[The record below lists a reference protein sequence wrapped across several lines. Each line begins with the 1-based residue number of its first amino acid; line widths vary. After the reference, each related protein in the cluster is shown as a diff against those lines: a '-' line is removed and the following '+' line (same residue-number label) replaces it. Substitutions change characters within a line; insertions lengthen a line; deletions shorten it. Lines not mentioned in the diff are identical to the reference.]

1 MDRRRANNRAESG
14 KGFEQLKPFR
24 SEASDRGALI
34 WFLAALGITLI
45 VSLPCCA
52 PQPAH
57 AAPSTIN
64 GTCYVE
70 CTNPE
75 IDGPMGGNT
84 FIVRF
89 PQYGIEATGHCTSGP
104 MYGTPLPGHYPF
116 TGTRLGNGGYAIAI
130 DCSGAGMY
138 PNHYSP
144 LGAQNVGEFTIYLH
158 GSVELQK
165 HGNPTYEN
173 AVPEASVEGARY
185 QLVAADGSACASLTT
200 DAKGKATAADVPF
213 GRYRLVETA
222 APPGYALDESD
233 QTIVVEGGKTSY
245 ANSWEPPLTGSI
257 GVQKTS
263 SAPAV
268 TNENPC
274 YALSGAV
281 YGVYDD
287 PACTNQ
293 VQTIVTDANGF
304 GQSEATLWP
313 GSYWIKEVSAP
324 KGYALDA
331 QSYPVALSVKSCLDG
346 KAPLARVVDE
356 PQLALVEPVALKID
370 AESGTSQAQGDATL
384 AGAVFQVEHF
394 AGVFATPEEAAASGF
409 SPTLTLTAVAD
420 EQGVARID
428 PALLPSN
435 GAGSGLPLGT
445 LVVREVSAPQGYL
458 LSESPAFACPITA
471 SGDKPLDA
479 LFHAAEV
486 PDRVIRGDIA
496 ILKVGAGEGTTGD
509 KAEKRPLKGVAF
521 DIVHKASGQVAAR
534 IVTDDQGRAATAHAK
549 DPEQAGALPFGTY
562 LVQEDPATTPAG
574 YQAAPAFPVTVADHG
589 RTYSYTVENDTG
601 TFLKVMKRDADTG
614 RTVAGRTVFRILDRF
629 GNAVPFN
636 ADSDGNAKAETE
648 FATDESGSCLL
659 PGKLNGG
666 ETYWVQE
673 IAPPYGYVLDANPVP
688 FSLAAGNGHNP
699 KDPLIVTIENKPQ
712 TACLTLHKT
721 DAATGLPLARPDI
734 SWEVRA
740 AQDVVS
746 ADGTTH
752 VSQGETVAT
761 LTSDDSGSACA
772 TGLHLGTYEIIET
785 QAPQGYV
792 RATEPLRVELA
803 YGDPSQPCVHAEV
816 QFPNQSAQGCITIAK
831 TDAVS
836 KEPLAEALY
845 EIRAAHDI
853 VAADGSVLLRAEDVA
868 ATLLT
873 DDSGAATTAPLPLGR
888 YEAVEIR
895 APKGYQIDEAKH
907 PVELAYQDQETPLV
921 EARLDLA
928 DNPLPDDQ
936 PEPAIA
942 ETGDGAQSAAL
953 SITGIIAAAAFLAVA
968 SFKKAARPS
977 VRAGTR
983 CA

>member
-1 MDRRRANNRAESG
+1 MDRRRANNRAEGG

-24 SEASDRGALI
+24 SEASDRGALV
-34 WFLAALGITLI
+34 WFLAALGIALLA
-45 VSLPCCA
+45 SLPCCA

-89 PQYGIEATGHCTSGP
+89 PQYGIEATGYCTSGP

-116 TGTRLGNGGYAIAI
+116 TGTRLGNGGYAIAV

-158 GSVELQK
+158 GSIELQK
-165 HGNPTYEN
+165 HGNPAYESTM
-173 AVPEASVEGARY
+173 PEASVEGARY
-185 QLVAADGSACASLTT
+185 QLVSADGSACASLTT
-200 DAKGKATAADVPF
+200 DAKGKATATDVPL

-222 APPGYALDESD
+222 ASPGYALDEPG

-274 YALSGAV
+274 YSLSNAV

-287 PACTNQ
+287 AACTNQ
-293 VQTIVTDANGF
+293 VQLIVTDANGY

-313 GSYWIKEVSAP
+313 GSYWVKEVSAP
-324 KGYALDA
+324 KGYALDTR
-331 QSYPVALSVKSCLDG
+331 SHPVALSVQSCLEG

-356 PQLALVEPVALKID
+356 PQLALAEPVALKID
-370 AESGTSQAQGDATL
+370 AESGISQAHGDATL

-394 AGVFATPEEAAASGF
+394 ADTFATPEEAAASGLP
-409 SPTLTLTAVAD
+409 PTLTLTAVTD

-458 LSESPAFACPITA
+458 LPDPSAFACQIAA
-471 SGDKPLDA
+471 SGDKPLGA
-479 LFHAAEV
+479 LFHAVEV
-486 PDRVIRGDIA
+486 PDQVIRGDIA
-496 ILKVGAGEGTTGD
+496 ILKVGADEGTTGTE
-509 KAEKRPLKGVAF
+509 AEKRPLAGVAF
-521 DIVHKASGQVAAR
+521 DIVHKATGQVAAR
-534 IVTDDQGRAATAHAK
+534 IVTDDQGRATTAHAK
-549 DPEQAGALPFGTY
+549 EAEQAGALPFGTY

-574 YQAAPAFPVTVADHG
+574 YQAAPAFPVTVADHA

-601 TFLKVMKRDADTG
+601 TFLKVVKRDADTG
-614 RTVAGRTVFRILDRF
+614 RTIAGRTVFRILDRF
-629 GNAVPFN
+629 GNAVAFS
-636 ADSDGNAKAETE
+636 ADADAKAETE
-648 FATDESGSCLL
+648 FATDQSGSCLL
-659 PGKLNGG
+659 PGKLNGK

-673 IAPPYGYVLDANPVP
+673 IAPPHGYVLDASPVP
-688 FSLAAGNGHNP
+688 FSLATGSGRDP
-699 KDPLIVTIENKPQ
+699 EDPLVVAIENKPQ
-712 TACLTLHKT
+712 TACLTLRKT
-721 DAATGLPLARPDI
+721 DAATGLPLAQRGI

-740 AQDVVS
+740 ARDVVS
-746 ADGTTH
+746 ADGTTRA
-752 VSQGETVAT
+752 SQGETVAT
-761 LTSDDSGSACA
+761 LTSDDSGSARA
-772 TGLHLGTYEIIET
+772 TGLYLGAYEIIET
-785 QAPQGYV
+785 QAPPGYV
-792 RATEPLRVELA
+792 RATEPLRVELV
-803 YGDPSQPCVHAEV
+803 YGDPSQPSIHAEAE
-816 QFPNQSAQGCITIAK
+816 FPNRPAQGCITVAK
-831 TDAVS
+831 TDATS
-836 KEPLAEALY
+836 KEPLPEALY
-845 EIRAAHDI
+845 EIRATHDV
-853 VAADGSVLLRAEDVA
+853 VATDGSVLLQADDVA

-873 DDSGAATTAPLPLGR
+873 DDAGTATTGPLPLGR
-888 YEAVEIR
+888 YEAVEIK
-895 APKGYQIDEAKH
+895 APEGYQLDGTEH
-907 PVELAYQDQETPLV
+907 PVELACQDQETPLV
-921 EARLDLA
+921 QARLNLA
-928 DNPLPDDQ
+928 NNPLPSAQ

-942 ETGDGAQSAAL
+942 KTGDSARSAEFSL
-953 SITGIIAAAAFLAVA
+953 ASIIAAAALLAVA
-968 SFKKAARPS
+968 SLERTARHS
-977 VRAGTR
+977 ARTGRRRT
-983 CA
+983 